1 MNATLQTNSKNSV
14 EGQQKSNLPTLLV
27 KQQSLLP
34 THQVVAVLRER
45 GELLLIRDRLRKRY
59 KQLLMLIEEVEGLFV
74 HIDDATKALNYYYNL
89 HIELELT
96 EKHGLAIN
104 AELEAL
110 PQEDMP
116 FKEMKPAKAELVVAD
131 LIDGFL
137 KLVGLDSD
145 KNKLGSMLN
154 TPAIIVSEF
163 GWLTEAGLARVLKK
177 ALTGEHV
184 IYGSLNLPTLCKW
197 IRDYKDELDTAWL
210 RQSETLHVQGMGD
223 GNRGWEEREARK
235 IASAQMAK
243 KQRARDAAIE
253 RVNSED
259 YAVAFRNG
267 RKQKQV
273 QDKLMY
279 KAHLEE
285 LANSEK
291 EGD

>member
-1 MNATLQTNSKNSV
+1 MNVAVQKNSKNSA

-45 GELLLIRDRLRKRY
+45 GELLLIRERLRKRY
-59 KQLLMLIEEVEGLFV
+59 KHLLRLINEVEGLYV
-74 HIDDATKALNYYYNL
+74 HVDDAIKALDYYYKL
-89 HIELELT
+89 YVELELT

-197 IRDYKDELDTAWL
+197 IRDYKEELDNAWL
-210 RQSETLHVQGMGD
+210 RQSETLHVQVMGE

-235 IASAQMAK
+235 IANSRMAK
-243 KQRARDAAIE
+243 KERAREEAMH
-253 RVNSED
+253 RVQVEQ
-259 YAVAFRNG
+259 YT
-267 RKQKQV
+267 KQLRVIGSAK
-273 QDKLMY
+273 
-279 KAHLEE
+279 
-285 LANSEK
+285 N
-291 EGD
+291 